1 MNVNSIIIELDE
13 VINKLKKTILYYQEE
28 NRELRNTIKE
38 LKKYVLTL

>member
-1 MNVNSIIIELDE
+1 MNINSIIIELDE

-28 NRELRNTIKE
+28 NRQLRNTIKE